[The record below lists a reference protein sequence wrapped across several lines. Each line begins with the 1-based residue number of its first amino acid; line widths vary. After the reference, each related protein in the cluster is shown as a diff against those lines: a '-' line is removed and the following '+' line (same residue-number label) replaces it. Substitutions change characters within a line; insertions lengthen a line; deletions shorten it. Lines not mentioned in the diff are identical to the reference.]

1 MNLQEK
7 IKELATPERARQ
19 YEATQDKYLFA
30 LDTLRHELDLTLNIN
45 YDRTD
50 QIVESF
56 EIALEAAA
64 PKPNLTETKTMTK
77 QDLIKTIKEI
87 SEKIDAQRS
96 ALEDLENDMREI
108 DLWNDE
114 IDIDG
119 EINQAAAE
127 AEAITDNLAKVI
139 EAIRSPETEIEGL
152 ESVS

>member
-1 MNLQEK
+1 
-7 IKELATPERARQ
+7 
-19 YEATQDKYLFA
+19 
-30 LDTLRHELDLTLNIN
+30 
-45 YDRTD
+45 
-50 QIVESF
+50 
-56 EIALEAAA
+56 
-64 PKPNLTETKTMTK
+64 MTK

-96 ALEDLENDMREI
+96 ALEDLESDMREV

-139 EAIRSPETEIEGL
+139 EAIKAPETEIQGLGPDDREQILRDKILEGL
-152 ESVS
+152 ESINE

>member
-1 MNLQEK
+1 
-7 IKELATPERARQ
+7 
-19 YEATQDKYLFA
+19 
-30 LDTLRHELDLTLNIN
+30 
-45 YDRTD
+45 
-50 QIVESF
+50 
-56 EIALEAAA
+56 
-64 PKPNLTETKTMTK
+64 MTK
-77 QDLIKTIKEI
+77 QDLIKAIKEI

-139 EAIRSPETEIEGL
+139 EAIEDPETEIKEDPNSVEAITRQIDEHILAENILAGL
-152 ESVS
+152 ESINAQ